1 MSTLL
6 IWSDEIQK
14 FTDLLKENKK
24 LPSTYDQ
31 FMVLG
36 TELRISD
43 YNKLRQLPIPDD
55 KLRLSTALSEKRD
68 TLLFV
73 LGMLKAKEETHVCT
87 IASVSKELSDFAKEQ
102 DMELLSMAAAA
113 KGSDK
118 KTTKPR
124 VRNLRKNESVAEES
138 NKTLNLND
146 NKGTDSITEPVKNE
160 SIDESEKTEET
171 VPGLLEDLVKA
182 AEKKTGYGYS
192 KRIDEIRKAVA
203 TASDEKIGLPFQ
215 MQMLFGEKGQAL
227 ADELTGFFRELKGG
241 N

>member
-14 FTDLLKENKK
+14 LSDLIKENKK
-24 LPSTYDQ
+24 LPSMFDKFT
-31 FMVLG
+31 VLG
-36 TELRISD
+36 TELRISE

-55 KLRLSTALSEKRD
+55 KLELSTALPEKRD

-73 LGMLKAKEETHVCT
+73 LGMLKERKESRVCT
-87 IASVSKELSDFAKEQ
+87 ISSVPRDMADFAKEQ

-146 NKGTDSITEPVKNE
+146 NKGTDSITEPVKNK

-192 KRIDEIRKAVA
+192 KRIEEIRKAVA
-203 TASDEKIGLPFQ
+203 AASDEKIGLPFQ
-215 MQMLFGEKGQAL
+215 MQMLFGEKGQGL
-227 ADELTGFFRELKGG
+227 ADELTGFFRELKGVD
-241 N
+241 

>member
-1 MSTLL
+1 MLL
-6 IWSDEIQK
+6 DYMEYCN
-14 FTDLLKENKK
+14 FK
-24 LPSTYDQ
+24 LDVYSRNVLHQIACFISAYDTRDWKTCLSGKQ
-31 FMVLG
+31 IFN
-36 TELRISD
+36 D
-43 YNKLRQLPIPDD
+43 Y
-55 KLRLSTALSEKRD
+55 

-73 LGMLKAKEETHVCT
+73 LGMLKAKEETRVCT

-146 NKGTDSITEPVKNE
+146 NNGTDSIIEPVKNE

-227 ADELTGFFRELKGG
+227 ADELTGHFRELKGG

>member
-14 FTDLLKENKK
+14 LSDLIKENKK
-24 LPSTYDQ
+24 LPSMFDK
-31 FMVLG
+31 FIVLG
-36 TELRISD
+36 TELRISE

-55 KLRLSTALSEKRD
+55 KLELSTALPEKRD

-73 LGMLKAKEETHVCT
+73 LGMLKERKESRVCT
-87 IASVSKELSDFAKEQ
+87 ISSVPRDMADFAKEQ

-118 KTTKPR
+118 KTTKSR

-146 NKGTDSITEPVKNE
+146 NKGTDSITEPVKNK

-203 TASDEKIGLPFQ
+203 AASDEKIGLPFQ
-215 MQMLFGEKGQAL
+215 MQMLFGEKGQGL
-227 ADELTGFFRELKGG
+227 TDELTGFFRELKGVD
-241 N
+241 

>member
-14 FTDLLKENKK
+14 LSDLIKENKK
-24 LPSTYDQ
+24 LPSMFDKFT
-31 FMVLG
+31 VLG
-36 TELRISD
+36 TELRISE

-55 KLRLSTALSEKRD
+55 KLELSTALPEKRD

-73 LGMLKAKEETHVCT
+73 LGMLKERKESRVCT
-87 IASVSKELSDFAKEQ
+87 ISSVPRDMADFAKEQ
-102 DMELLSMAAAA
+102 EIELLSMAAAA
-113 KGSDK
+113 KNTDK
-118 KTTKPR
+118 KVSKPR
-124 VRNLRKNESVAEES
+124 VRNLRKNEPGVEES
-138 NKTLNLND
+138 NKSLNLND
-146 NKGTDSITEPVKNE
+146 IKETYPATEPVNNE

-182 AEKKTGYGYS
+182 AEEKTGNDYS

-203 TASDEKIGLPFQ
+203 AAPDEKIGLPFQ

-227 ADELTGFFRELKGG
+227 ADELTGHFRELKGG

>member
-14 FTDLLKENKK
+14 LSDLIKENKK
-24 LPSTYDQ
+24 LPSMFDKFT
-31 FMVLG
+31 VLG
-36 TELRISD
+36 TELRISE

-55 KLRLSTALSEKRD
+55 KLELSTALPEKKD

-73 LGMLKAKEETHVCT
+73 LGMLKERKESRVYV
-87 IASVSKELSDFAKEQ
+87 ISSVPKDMTDFAKEQ
-102 DMELLSMAAAA
+102 EMEFLSMAAAV
-113 KGSDK
+113 KSTDK
-118 KTTKPR
+118 KVSKPR
-124 VRNLRKNESVAEES
+124 VRNLRKNEPGVEES
-138 NKTLNLND
+138 NKSLNLND
-146 NKGTDSITEPVKNE
+146 IKETYPATEPVKNE

-171 VPGLLEDLVKA
+171 VPGLLEDLIKA
-182 AEKKTGYGYS
+182 AEEKTGNDYS

-203 TASDEKIGLPFQ
+203 AASDEKIGLPFQ

-227 ADELTGFFRELKGG
+227 ADELTGHFRELKGG